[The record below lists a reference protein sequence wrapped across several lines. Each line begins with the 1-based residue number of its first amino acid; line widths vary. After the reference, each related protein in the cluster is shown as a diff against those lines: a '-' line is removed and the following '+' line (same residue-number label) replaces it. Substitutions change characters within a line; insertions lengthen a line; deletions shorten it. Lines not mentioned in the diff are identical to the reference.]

1 MQRLACETD
10 DAEAPAPAGLA
21 ARLGPVERG
30 ALRIGVDDDDRLAA
44 LGQFAGQVRGE
55 RGLADAALLVE
66 QGDDHGRVAS
76 RLRKRMSHGLGTT
89 MARGPGCPLDRH
101 VRSEEHTSELQYL
114 MCSSYAVF

>member
-1 MQRLACETD
+1 MQLLGGATD
-10 DAEAPAPAGLA
+10 DAESPAPAGLA

-55 RGLADAALLVE
+55 RGLAAAALLVE

-76 RLRKRMSHGLGTT
+76 RLRKRMS
-89 MARGPGCPLDRH
+89 
-101 VRSEEHTSELQYL
+101 RSEERRVGKEGVSPLRSRWLPDHYKKKSKK
-114 MCSSYAVF
+114 